1 MLLNVATVALVAFAP
16 LHARIGV
23 PHLSASASIPAGCIP
38 LAGALKSHG
47 TRPRSALN
55 TPKLCTAGDAA
66 VLDREPEAIMDA
78 IPSDSPPPLK
88 LADVQPPP
96 PTEQKPDL
104 FIPILVGVSFGGYGL
119 IILYDVFFGNGLC
132 GLTVDCANTPFSW

>member
-1 MLLNVATVALVAFAP
+1 MAPPPPERWAGHDAVFCPALREDLTGP
-16 LHARIGV
+16 
-23 PHLSASASIPAGCIP
+23 ASDVR
-38 LAGALKSHG
+38 
-47 TRPRSALN
+47 RP
-55 TPKLCTAGDAA
+55 P
-66 VLDREPEAIMDA
+66 
-78 IPSDSPPPLK
+78 PPPLK